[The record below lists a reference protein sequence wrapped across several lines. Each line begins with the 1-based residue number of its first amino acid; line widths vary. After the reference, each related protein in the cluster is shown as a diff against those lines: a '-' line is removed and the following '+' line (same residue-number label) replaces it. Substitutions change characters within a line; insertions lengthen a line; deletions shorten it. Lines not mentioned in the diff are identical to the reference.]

1 MGVLDRFLRSVDSW
15 LLNLDARFDEN
26 GNPSDIYDVA
36 RGGTYNLHL
45 QYDARD
51 RLIAAG
57 SGAFGG
63 DGWHRYTYDALDNI
77 KSWKLGSGGKDYA
90 NYYYDPGTNRLL
102 GIRDSAGA
110 AVVGLA
116 YDVQGNLQNKSGQL
130 YGFGF
135 DNRLYIAAGKEQY
148 RYDGEGRRVL
158 AWSPVDGTS
167 ALSQYSKSGQ
177 LMYYYK
183 NSGAGLEHIYL
194 SGSLIA
200 KRETVG
206 NVVTFQHTDALGS
219 PVAVTDGSGNVIERN
234 DYTPYGA
241 VVGKP
246 AYDAVGYTGHKQD
259 GATGLTYMQQ
269 RYYDPM
275 IGRFLSVDPVTAY
288 SNPIGAFNRYW
299 YATNNPY
306 KFTDPDGRSEMNV
319 FGAHDRYGLRTA
331 GDAFEI
337 PGMFS
342 VTGHANPDFIQ
353 DQRNPDEYLNMRSH
367 TSVGIAQAS
376 FGLKEG
382 GTVFMAACHTG
393 IAPVGLNKSIGQ
405 LWADFNNSTVYA
417 PDGFVMYPKNYSGG
431 AITLRVS
438 SQENGGGAPGVWNR
452 FVPGG
457 SGPAGRP
464 IDTVRINTDG
474 SATVKYSGLE
484 LGTRIPTTQRVTKE
498 KSL

>member
-1 MGVLDRFLRSVDSW
+1 MHQMTQNAPQLPARSIDSGV
-15 LLNLDARFDEN
+15 LNLDTRFDEN

-51 RLIAAG
+51 RLVAAG
-57 SGAFGG
+57 SWAFGG
-63 DGWHRYTYDALDNI
+63 DAWHRYTYDALDNI

-110 AVVGLA
+110 TVVGLA

-183 NSGAGLEHIYL
+183 SSGAGLEHIYL

-206 NVVTFQHTDALGS
+206 NVVKFQHTDALGS

-234 DYTPYGA
+234 DYAPYGA
-241 VVGKP
+241 IIGKP

-269 RYYDPM
+269 RYYDPQ

-288 SNPIGAFNRYW
+288 SNPVAFNRYW
-299 YATNNPY
+299 YANNSPY
-306 KFTDPDGRSEMNV
+306 RFTDPDGRQACGKDTTCRLER
-319 FGAHDRYGLRTA
+319 GEA
-331 GDAFEI
+331 GWTVGPI
-337 PGMFS
+337 P
-342 VTGHANPDFIQ
+342 
-353 DQRNPDEYLNMRSH
+353 
-367 TSVGIAQAS
+367 QAS
-376 FGLKEG
+376 DSSRGSLSSSGGRWDAVKSRLGLKGDLTKNGNILDG
-382 GTVFMAACHTG
+382 GRCCTIYTIH
-393 IAPVGLNKSIGQ
+393 
-405 LWADFNNSTVYA
+405 
-417 PDGFVMYPKNYSGG
+417 
-431 AITLRVS
+431 
-438 SQENGGGAPGVWNR
+438 
-452 FVPGG
+452 
-457 SGPAGRP
+457 
-464 IDTVRINTDG
+464 
-474 SATVKYSGLE
+474 
-484 LGTRIPTTQRVTKE
+484 
-498 KSL
+498 